1 MEPTD
6 VDHLVNVFGYWAGG
20 IIVGLVALFILY
32 QFTRKKK

>member
-6 VDHLVNVFGYWAGG
+6 VDHLVNVFGYWVDVK
-20 IIVGLVALFILY
+20 VGLVALFILY